1 MTKPGAIDQAVTMY
15 DTYGGVWHVVKI
27 EGRFYDVSQA
37 WMDLP
42 RNKNVVSEFSVGTI
56 DNFEKELSVVGKIIE
71 KFNIFLLW
79 LFKPLLNARRNKSK
93 T

>member
-1 MTKPGAIDQAVTMY
+1 MTKPGAIDQAVTMH
-15 DTYGGVWHVVKI
+15 DKYGGVWYVVEI

-42 RNKNVVSEFSVGTI
+42 RNKDVVSVFQVGTI
-56 DNFEKELSVVGKIIE
+56 DNFDKELSVVGKIIT

-79 LFKPLLNARRNKSK
+79 LFRPLLNARRNKSK